1 MRNQVLRHFA
11 LLSVFILTGV
21 FSIGKT
27 FAQERIPVETT
38 ETMDHRDKMAAKD
51 YHQDVNSRY
60 EKIMSQVERMKRQM
74 EEKKMDNPKFR
85 KSLNKFEAH
94 ATSLHERMQ
103 NADTVPA
110 EKQEAYRKKMR
121 SELTKLNKE
130 YNKLVDR
137 WEKMNAENKPS

>member
-1 MRNQVLRHFA
+1 MRNQLLRHFA

-38 ETMDHRDKMAAKD
+38 ETLDHRDKMASKD

-60 EKIMSQVERMKRQM
+60 EKIMSQVERMKTQM
-74 EEKKMDNPKFR
+74 VEKKIDNPKFR

-94 ATSLHERMQ
+94 ATSVHDRMK
-103 NADTVPA
+103 NADTIPA
-110 EKQEAYRKKMR
+110 ENQEAYKKKMR
-121 SELTKLNKE
+121 SELQKLNKE

-137 WEKMNAENKPS
+137 WEKMNAPKKA